1 MNKHV
6 KPIVKQNTYPRNPNT
21 VITTWMSCL
30 KMQSQDHICM
40 FFLKK
45 KAPLLCS
52 GTASHRWSSYRN
64 CWMLEKGRS
73 ILVVRWTAMSTI
85 NGKQR
90 ICWAA
95 RKENCRPFNQDW
107 ENYNSQE
114 IVIDDMSVYTG
125 SPLSAS
131 INQQVY
137 LENLV
142 RFFKEHLQP
151 SAKIH

>member
-6 KPIVKQNTYPRNPNT
+6 KPTVKQNTYPRNPNT
-21 VITTWMSCL
+21 VITTWCHALRCNHRTTYACFSL
-30 KMQSQDHICM
+30 
-40 FFLKK
+40 K

-52 GTASHRWSSYRN
+52 GTASHRWSSYIN

-107 ENYNSQE
+107 ANYNSQE

-151 SAKIH
+151 SAKMH